1 VLFFYLSR
9 TPHETAK
16 SEYLKCNK
24 NNQIS
29 LSLLFQVGTMDEQF
43 MILIG
48 ALDKIPG
55 IVFRYHNYPGV
66 VLPALSLL
74 SKSAKR
80 MLHSV
85 QPQNVNK

>member
-1 VLFFYLSR
+1 
-9 TPHETAK
+9 
-16 SEYLKCNK
+16 
-24 NNQIS
+24 
-29 LSLLFQVGTMDEQF
+29 MDEQF
-43 MILIG
+43 MMIIS

-55 IVFRYHNYPGV
+55 IVFKYHNYPGV

-74 SKSAKR
+74 AKSAKR